1 MAAIDPR
8 LLADLMRAEGCKLV
22 AYRDGRGFWTI
33 GYGHLLDQSVDWTG
47 HTITQDTANQLLAL
61 DAQDRGATP
70 AMALPEWA
78 SLDTPCRQN
87 ALIECVFN
95 LGEDI
100 GQRNSPEHAHL
111 CRISSGLQRR
121 QPCWTARSGYGT
133 WGKPAWLVWPRTLGR
148 ARIQLRPDRLVHSR
162 LCCLCR
168 HVGVETLQ

>member
-1 MAAIDPR
+1 MAIDPR

-22 AYRDGRGFWTI
+22 AYRDSRGFWTI

-95 LGEDI
+95 LGEGHWTSEFPKTRHSIEAQDWT
-100 GQRNSPEHAHL
+100 GAQANLLNSPEWI
-111 CRISSGLQRR
+111 RDVGQ
-121 QPCWTARSGYGT
+121 ARVARLAAYFGT
-133 WGKPAWLVWPRTLGR
+133 GSYPT
-148 ARIQLRPDRLVHSR
+148 
-162 LCCLCR
+162 
-168 HVGVETLQ
+168 TT

>member
-1 MAAIDPR
+1 MAIDPR

-33 GYGHLLDQSVDWTG
+33 GYGHLLDQSIDWTG
-47 HTITQDTANQLLAL
+47 HEIDQATADQLLAL

-95 LGEDI
+95 LGV
-100 GQRNSPEHAHL
+100 GH
-111 CRISSGLQRR
+111 
-121 QPCWTARSGYGT
+121 WTT
-133 WGKPAWLVWPRTLGR
+133 EFPRTR
-148 ARIQLRPDRLVHSR
+148 AALQEQLWASAQAALLDSPQWIRDVGQARVARLASYF
-162 LCCLCR
+162 
-168 HVGVETLQ
+168 GSGQYGSAGT